1 MAQTRRAQILME
13 PEEYRQLEKVALR
26 RHTSVAELF
35 RSAVRQVYL
44 SSTPDKA
51 RALENLAA
59 LSLEVPDWSE
69 VEKDLAEAHDVCL
82 H

>member
-13 PEEYRQLEKVALR
+13 PDEYRQLEMLAHR
-26 RHTSVAELF
+26 QNTSVAELF

-44 SSTPDKA
+44 ASASEKIKIAKKISSLSIDIPEWHSI
-51 RALENLAA
+51 EN
-59 LSLEVPDWSE
+59 E
-69 VEKDLAEAHDVCL
+69 LAEAHDVGI